1 MKFATLV
8 LKNLFRSKRRTIL
21 TVLSIAVSLF
31 IFSALVSLPTV
42 ANHVLADSASSVRIA
57 CRTKMGLAY
66 PLPEAYKSKISST
79 PHVVAVTPD
88 NFFGGIYHEVSD
100 QFPNI
105 AVDPERID
113 VMWPDRGFSPGGVE
127 EFKKLRTAC
136 LVAEGT
142 MKRFQLNVGQQI
154 QLRGASYYPV
164 NVSLTIVGTIAKGP
178 APSFLVF
185 RRDYLEEIQGRPGRV
200 DNFWVRAD
208 SSQAVPGIIE
218 AVNSQFANSSAETQ
232 CDSEAVFLGG
242 VIGRFRMFFTLARI
256 LGLIIVVT
264 IGLVAANA
272 AAMSIRER
280 RNEIAVMRSI
290 GFRSPL
296 ILRLLIAESVVTAL
310 AGCVLGCGAAF
321 ALLKVFSVTSD
332 VLGPFVGAIQIPPPV
347 LLQTLLAAILIGL
360 LSSYVPARSAVR
372 RSIVEALRVVD

>member
-8 LKNLFRSKRRTIL
+8 VKNLLRSRRRTIL

-31 IFSALVSLPTV
+31 IFSALISLPTV
-42 ANHVLADSASSVRIA
+42 ANHVLADTASSVRIA
-57 CRTKMGLAY
+57 CRTKMGQAY
-66 PLPEAYKSKISST
+66 PLPEAYKAKIAAT

-88 NFFGGIYHEVSD
+88 NFFGGIYHVVSD

-105 AVDPERID
+105 AVDPEQID
-113 VMWPDRGFSPGGVE
+113 VMWPDWGFSPGGIE
-127 EFKKLRTAC
+127 QFKSLRTAC

-142 MKRFQLNVGQQI
+142 MKRFHLSLGQQI
-154 QLRGASYYPV
+154 QLRGATYYPV
-164 NVSLTIVGTIAKGP
+164 NVSLTIVGTIVKGP

-185 RRDYLEEIQGRPGRV
+185 RRDYLEEIEGRPGRV

-208 SSQAVPGIIE
+208 SSQAVPEIIRS
-218 AVNSQFANSSAETQ
+218 VNAEFANSSAETQ
-232 CDSEAVFLGG
+232 CDSEAVFIGS

-256 LGLIIVVT
+256 LGLIVVVT

-290 GFRSPL
+290 GFRSQL
-296 ILRLLIAESVVTAL
+296 ILRLLIAESIVTAL
-310 AGCVLGCGAAF
+310 AGCWLGCGAAF
-321 ALLKVFSVTSD
+321 ALLKIFSVTSD
-332 VLGPFVGAIQIPPPV
+332 VLGPFVGAIQIPTPV
-347 LLQTLLAAILIGL
+347 LLETVLAAILIGL
-360 LSSYVPARSAVR
+360 LSSYVPARSAMR
-372 RSIVEALRVVD
+372 LRIVDALRMVD

>member
-1 MKFATLV
+1 MKFTALV
-8 LKNLFRSKRRTIL
+8 LKNLLRSKRRTIL

-31 IFSALVSLPTV
+31 IFSALTSLPTV
-42 ANHVLADSASSVRIA
+42 ANRVLADTASSVRIA
-57 CRTKMGLAY
+57 CRTKMGQAY
-66 PLPEAYKSKISST
+66 PLPEAYKAKIAET

-113 VMWPDRGFSPGGVE
+113 VMWPDWGFSPGGIE
-127 EFKKLRTAC
+127 QFKKLRTAC
-136 LVAEGT
+136 LVADGT
-142 MKRFQLNVGQQI
+142 MKRFHLNVGQQI
-154 QLRGASYYPV
+154 QLRGATYYPV

-185 RRDYLEEIQGRPGRV
+185 RRDYLEEIEGRPGRV

-208 SSQAVPGIIE
+208 SSQAVPGIIQS
-218 AVNSQFANSSAETQ
+218 VNAKFANSSAETQ
-232 CDSEAVFLGG
+232 CDSEAVFIGG

-256 LGLIIVVT
+256 LGLIVVVT

-310 AGCVLGCGAAF
+310 AGCMLGCGAAF
-321 ALLKVFSVTSD
+321 ALLKIFSVTSD
-332 VLGPFVGAIQIPPPV
+332 VLGPFVGAMQIPPPA
-347 LLQTLLAAILIGL
+347 LLETFLAAILIGV
-360 LSSYVPARSAVR
+360 LSSYVPARSAAR
-372 RSIVEALRVVD
+372 RNIVDTLRVVD

>member
-1 MKFATLV
+1 MRFATLV
-8 LKNLFRSKRRTIL
+8 LKNLSRSKRRTVL

-57 CRTKMGLAY
+57 CRTKMGQAY
-66 PLPEAYKSKISST
+66 PLPEAYKMKIAAT
-79 PHVVAVTPD
+79 PHVVAVTPE

-100 QFPNI
+100 EFPNI

-113 VMWPDRGFSPGGVE
+113 QMWPDWGFSAGGVE

-142 MKRFQLNVGQQI
+142 MKRFHLNVGQQI
-154 QLRGASYYPV
+154 QLRGAGYYPV

-185 RRDYLEEIQGRPGRV
+185 RRDYLEELQGRPGRV

-208 SSQAVPGIIE
+208 GSQAVPGIIQS
-218 AVNSQFANSSAETQ
+218 VNAEFANSSAETQ
-232 CDSEAVFLGG
+232 CDSEAAFLGS
-242 VIGRFRMFFTLARI
+242 VIGRFRMFFTLARL
-256 LGLIIVVT
+256 LGLIVVVT

-296 ILRLLIAESVVTAL
+296 ILRLLMAESVLTAL
-310 AGCVLGCGAAF
+310 AGCVLGCGTAF
-321 ALLKVFSVTSD
+321 ALLKIFSVSSD

-347 LLQTLLAAILIGL
+347 LFETLLAALLIGL

-372 RSIVEALRVVD
+372 RKIVDALRMVD

>member
-1 MKFATLV
+1 VKFSTLV

-42 ANHVLADSASSVRIA
+42 ANHVMADSASSVRIA
-57 CRTKMGLAY
+57 CRTKMGQAY
-66 PLPEAYKSKISST
+66 PLPEAYKSKIAAT

-105 AVDPERID
+105 AVDPEQLD
-113 VMWPDRGFSPGGVE
+113 VMWPDWGFSAGGVE
-127 EFKKLRTAC
+127 AFKKLRTAC

-142 MKRFQLNVGQQI
+142 MKRFNLNVGQQI
-154 QLRGASYYPV
+154 QLRGAGYYPV

-185 RRDYLEEIQGRPGRV
+185 RRDYLEEIEGRPGRV

-208 SSQAVPGIIE
+208 SSQAVPQIIA
-218 AVNSQFANSSAETQ
+218 AVNGQFVNSSAETQ
-232 CDSEAVFLGG
+232 CDSEAVFIGSI
-242 VIGRFRMFFTLARI
+242 IGRFRMFFTLARV
-256 LGLIIVVT
+256 LGLIVVVT

-280 RNEIAVMRSI
+280 RNEIAVMRSM

-296 ILRLLIAESVVTAL
+296 LLRLLLVESVVTAL
-310 AGCVLGCGAAF
+310 AGCILGCGAAF

-332 VLGPFVGAIQIPPPV
+332 VLGPFVGAVHIPPAV
-347 LLQTLLAAILIGL
+347 LLQTLIAAILIGL
-360 LSSYVPARSAVR
+360 LSSYVPARAAVR
-372 RSIVEALRVVD
+372 RKIVDALRMVD

>member
-8 LKNLFRSKRRTIL
+8 FKNLLRSRRRTIL
-21 TVLSIAVSLF
+21 TVSSIAVSLF
-31 IFSALVSLPTV
+31 IFSALISLPTV
-42 ANHVLADSASSVRIA
+42 ADHVLADTASSVRIA
-57 CRTKMGLAY
+57 CRTNMGLAY
-66 PLPEAYKSKISST
+66 PLPEAYKGKIAAT

-88 NFFGGIYHEVSD
+88 NFFGGIYHEISD

-105 AVDPERID
+105 AVDPQQID
-113 VMWPDRGFSPGGVE
+113 VMWPDWGFSPGGVD

-136 LVAEGT
+136 LVAEAT
-142 MKRFQLNVGQQI
+142 MKRFNLNVGQQI

-178 APSFLVF
+178 APSFLMF
-185 RRDYLEEIQGRPGRV
+185 RRDYLEEIEGRPGRV

-208 SSQAVPGIIE
+208 SSQAVPGIIQ
-218 AVNSQFANSSAETQ
+218 AVNAQFANSSAETQ

-242 VIGRFRMFFTLARI
+242 VIGRFRAFFTLARI
-256 LGLIIVVT
+256 LGLIVVLT

-310 AGCVLGCGAAF
+310 AGCILGCGSAF
-321 ALLKVFSVTSD
+321 LLLKVFSVTSD
-332 VLGPFVGAIQIPPPV
+332 VLGPFVGAIRIPPAV
-347 LLQTLLAAILIGL
+347 LLETFLAAILIGL

-372 RSIVEALRVVD
+372 RRIVEALRMVD

>member
-1 MKFATLV
+1 VKFSMLV

-57 CRTKMGLAY
+57 CRTKMGQAY
-66 PLPEAYKSKISST
+66 PLPEAYKAKIAAT

-105 AVDPERID
+105 AVDPEQVD
-113 VMWPDRGFSPGGVE
+113 VMWPDWGFSPGGIDA
-127 EFKKLRTAC
+127 FKKLRTAC
-136 LVAEGT
+136 LVADGT
-142 MKRFQLNVGQQI
+142 MKRFHLNVGQQI
-154 QLRGASYYPV
+154 QLRGAGYYPV

-185 RRDYLEEIQGRPGRV
+185 RRDYLEEIEGRPGRV

-208 SSQAVPGIIE
+208 SSRAVPQIIE
-218 AVNSQFANSSAETQ
+218 AVNSQFTNSSAETQ

-242 VIGRFRMFFTLARI
+242 IIGRFRMFFTLARI
-256 LGLIIVVT
+256 LGLIVVVT

-296 ILRLLIAESVVTAL
+296 ILRLLVAESVVTAL
-310 AGCVLGCGAAF
+310 AGCLLGCGAAF

-332 VLGPFVGAIQIPPPV
+332 VLGPFVGAVQIPPAV
-347 LLQTLLAAILIGL
+347 LLQTLIAAILIGL
-360 LSSYVPARSAVR
+360 LSSYVPARFAVR
-372 RSIVEALRVVD
+372 RKIVEALRMVD

>member
-1 MKFATLV
+1 MLV

-57 CRTKMGLAY
+57 CRTKMGRAY
-66 PLPEAYKSKISST
+66 PLPEAYKAKIAAT

-105 AVDPERID
+105 AVDPEQVD
-113 VMWPDRGFSPGGVE
+113 VMWPDWGFSPGGIDA
-127 EFKKLRTAC
+127 FKKLRTAC
-136 LVAEGT
+136 LVADGT
-142 MKRFQLNVGQQI
+142 MKRFHLNVGQQI
-154 QLRGASYYPV
+154 QLRGAGYYPV

-185 RRDYLEEIQGRPGRV
+185 RRDYLEEIEGRPGRV

-208 SSQAVPGIIE
+208 SSRAVPQIIE
-218 AVNSQFANSSAETQ
+218 AVNSQFTNSSAETQ

-242 VIGRFRMFFTLARI
+242 IIGRFRMFFMLARI
-256 LGLIIVVT
+256 LGLIVVVT

-280 RNEIAVMRSI
+280 RNEIAVMRSM

-296 ILRLLIAESVVTAL
+296 ILRLLVAESVVTAL
-310 AGCVLGCGAAF
+310 AGCLLGCGAAF

-332 VLGPFVGAIQIPPPV
+332 VLGPFVGAVQIPPAV
-347 LLQTLLAAILIGL
+347 LLQTLIAAILIGL

-372 RSIVEALRVVD
+372 RNIVDALRMVD